1 MPERQAEVQ
10 ATGQPGRNTATG
22 AESPAGTAAPVH
34 GALRAWEHFNTGST
48 PSPPGSRAPLP
59 HSTTR
64 PAPGF
69 PGNTLCPHPSSCA
82 GGMKIPRSPQDV
94 CAEITTGTRLTD
106 PDRALTPR
114 VPEDLS
120 PPTSAATPRCSDS
133 ARWGLQGRSHSPL
146 TRQVLLELGRN
157 SQTPQGRLVPGGW
170 ALRVPSKALPSS
182 VEPTRPSVG
191 RHLPVPA
198 TLAASSPPFKGR

>member
-1 MPERQAEVQ
+1 MPTSIPDATKAEPGTVKGSVWGWRSPTLPERQAEVQ

-69 PGNTLCPHPSSCA
+69 PGNTLRPHPSSCA
-82 GGMKIPRSPQDV
+82 GGMKIPRSPQDI

-106 PDRALTPR
+106 PDCASAPR
-114 VPEDLS
+114 VPEDLN
-120 PPTSAATPRCSDS
+120 PPLPPPPPPDAAILQDGDS
-133 ARWGLQGRSHSPL
+133 RAGLIHP
-146 TRQVLLELGRN
+146 
-157 SQTPQGRLVPGGW
+157 
-170 ALRVPSKALPSS
+170 
-182 VEPTRPSVG
+182 
-191 RHLPVPA
+191 
-198 TLAASSPPFKGR
+198 